1 MSSYKLATCHFHHIL
16 VSMYEQIARYYD
28 LVHAQLSEDIGF
40 ILTLAGRTVG
50 PVLELGCGTGRV
62 LLSLSRAGHQVVG
75 VDNSPAMLARAW
87 QKLAPEVA
95 SGRVRLVEGNMT
107 HFASGEQPF
116 GLVILPYNTFMH
128 LTPAGMGSTL
138 KAIRRC
144 LAPAGQLF
152 IDLANPFTIAQT
164 PNDRFLTL
172 EHNLHDP
179 ETGQT
184 VLVMA
189 SNWLDEE
196 KQELKISWLYDAC
209 DPAGGPIHRTIAQAT
224 YHYLY
229 PHQLELT
236 LAENGFQL
244 TQLYGH
250 YNQSPFAE
258 DSPRLLVL
266 AK

>member
-1 MSSYKLATCHFHHIL
+1 
-16 VSMYEQIARYYD
+16 MYEQIARYYD
-28 LVHAQLSEDIGF
+28 LVHAQLGEDIGF

-50 PVLELGCGTGRV
+50 PVLELGCGTGR
-62 LLSLSRAGHQVVG
+62 LLLPLTRAGHQLVG

-95 SGRVRLVEGNMT
+95 SGRVRLIEGNMAN
-107 HFASGEQPF
+107 FSLGEQQF

-128 LTPAGMGSTL
+128 LTPAEMSQTL
-138 KAIRRC
+138 RNIRRC
-144 LAPAGQLF
+144 LAPAGQLL

-179 ETGQT
+179 QTGQT

-189 SNWLDEE
+189 SNWLNSE
-196 KQELKISWLYDAC
+196 KQELTINWLYDAC
-209 DPAGGPIHRTIAQAT
+209 TPAGGPIHRTIAQTT

-229 PHQLELT
+229 PHELELK
-236 LAENGFQL
+236 LAENNLQL
-244 TQLYGH
+244 THLYGH
-250 YNQSPFAE
+250 YNQSPFDE
-258 DSPRLLVL
+258 DSPRLLIL

>member
-1 MSSYKLATCHFHHIL
+1 MLVIYIL
-16 VSMYEQIARYYD
+16 VRMYEQIARYYD

-62 LLSLSRAGHQVVG
+62 LLPLARAGHQVVG

-107 HFASGEQPF
+107 HFSLGEQSF

-128 LTPAGMGSTL
+128 LTPAGMDSTL

-144 LAPAGQLF
+144 LAPAGQLL
-152 IDLANPFTIAQT
+152 IDLANPFALAQT

-172 EHNLHDP
+172 EHTLHDP
-179 ETGQT
+179 ETGET

-189 SNWLDEE
+189 SNWLNSEE
-196 KQELKISWLYDAC
+196 QALKITWLYDAC
-209 DPAGGPIHRTIAQAT
+209 DPARGPVRRTIAQAT

-229 PHQLELT
+229 PHELELK
-236 LAENGFQL
+236 LAENNLQL
-244 TQLYGH
+244 THLYGH
-250 YNQSPFAE
+250 YNHSPFDE